1 MYRLSSIVSRR
12 TKARRGR
19 ERTSQRTR
27 QPPRPAWTGKSS
39 RKKKPS
45 HAPTRPAS
53 RTHQAAAGGKG
64 PATAQYCQAVVCG
77 TQPRIGLMC
86 DRGVGMG
93 HREPRLERDLVDGGH
108 WRGARKKGTRFP
120 LAWPAIRVF
129 FRVTQGQREMMAGHV
144 HGTERGERGG
154 KGGVTLGASQPP
166 KDMPTTRPAIS
177 TCCCT
182 PPWNIRRRAGML
194 YRRRNASL
202 CPVPVDLVRYGRTG
216 SCLYP
221 LTTSKTLGIPCVC
234 IHSLRSIFLPS
245 PSYKAR
251 YIYRENASCPPFDQP
266 STPIRHALPG
276 NPLNTSP
283 ES

>member
-1 MYRLSSIVSRR
+1 MRR
-12 TKARRGR
+12 VR

-108 WRGARKKGTRFP
+108 WRGAREKGTRFP

-129 FRVTQGQREMMAGHV
+129 FRVTQGQREMMAGQISVV

-182 PPWNIRRRAGML
+182 PPWNIRRRPGCYIVGEMPAC
-194 YRRRNASL
+194 AL
-202 CPVPVDLVRYGRTG
+202 CLSILFGTVGR
-216 SCLYP
+216 
-221 LTTSKTLGIPCVC
+221 VHAC
-234 IHSLRSIFLPS
+234 IH
-245 PSYKAR
+245 
-251 YIYRENASCPPFDQP
+251 
-266 STPIRHALPG
+266 
-276 NPLNTSP
+276 
-283 ES
+283 